1 MVKNFWTALVC
12 LITFGSY
19 AQNGTISPYSSF
31 GIGDSRNNGT
41 IENRAM
47 GGLQMYAD
55 SIHINLRNPAAYS
68 QLRLTTYSAGISHR
82 EIRLRDNV
90 ETENVSVTNLEY
102 LAVGFPLAPN
112 AGLGFGIQPFTSV
125 GYDLVAETR
134 NTAGDT
140 ITNVFTG
147 EGGLNRVFL
156 SLGIQPIKNLSFGAT
171 VNFNFG
177 TLEYQRIQSVQN
189 VQFGTLNRKNSRV
202 SGFDLAYGAN
212 FTPTIMEKYTLFL
225 HAGVDTQI
233 NLVSENSEQIGS
245 FSLQDGQEIE
255 VIDVNLDALN
265 LRNTEIKIPTRT
277 TVGLGFGEEKKW
289 FLGGE
294 YSFQQLSTFEN
305 AFLGQENVRYED
317 ASTLAVGGYY
327 VPNYA
332 ALSGIFNRIT
342 YRAGLRYDQTG
353 LLVDDRAINN
363 FGLPFGFGLPIT
375 GTGRDR
381 FSNLNVGFELGR
393 RGTRAGGLVEESY
406 LNINVGLS
414 LNDRWFLKRRIN

>member
-19 AQNGTISPYSSF
+19 AQNGTISPYSIF
-31 GIGDSRNNGT
+31 GIGDVRNTGT

-68 QLRLTTYSAGISHR
+68 KLRLTAYSGGISHR
-82 EIRLRDNV
+82 EFRLRDNV
-90 ETENVSVTNLEY
+90 ETQRVAVTNLEY

-112 AGLGFGIQPFTSV
+112 AGLGFGIQPYTSV
-125 GYDLVAETR
+125 GYDLVSQTTNA
-134 NTAGDT
+134 AGDT

-156 SLGIQPIKNLSFGAT
+156 SLGFEPIKNLSLGAT
-171 VNFNFG
+171 LNFNFG
-177 TLEYQRIQSVQN
+177 TLDYERIQSVQN
-189 VQFGTLNRKNSRV
+189 VQFGTLDRRSSRI
-202 SGFDLAYGAN
+202 SGFDLVYAAN
-212 FTPTIMEKYTLFL
+212 YTPSIGEKYTLFL
-225 HAGVDTQI
+225 HAGVDTQV
-233 NLVSENSEQIGS
+233 NLVSENSERIGS

-255 VIDVNLDALN
+255 VIDLDLDAQN
-265 LRNTEIKIPTRT
+265 LRNTELKIPTRT
-277 TVGLGFGEEKKW
+277 TIGLGFGEEKKW

-294 YSFQQLSTFEN
+294 YAFQQLSTFEN
-305 AFLGQENVRYED
+305 AFLGQENVRYDD
-317 ASTLAVGGYY
+317 ASTLAIGGYY
-327 VPNYA
+327 VPDYA

-353 LLVDDRAINN
+353 LIVSDKAINN
-363 FGLPFGFGLPIT
+363 FGITFGFGIPIT
-375 GTGRDR
+375 GTGSDR

-393 RGTRAGGLVEESY
+393 RGTRAAGLVEESY
-406 LNINVGLS
+406 LNINIGLS